1 MKSHFLLIILILSIS
16 INLFAQYNEGWVQTD
31 STLCITN
38 KDLNV
43 FDSLYIN
50 RIGLKTYIGETYHV
64 NNDTACTNNAIFYSP
79 VWKKQDTECA
89 MQNTIILYD
98 VNDLSL
104 LLNHYGLLSNIIS
117 IDTIIGTPACF
128 TLSVRNLSYT
138 KIDSICNKVTSDS
151 TFCRIAEPDYM
162 IISKQALSNETNN
175 PKYSYQWGLNNILDP
190 MIDVNAPE
198 AWTLSTG
205 ENIRVAVIDEGV
217 DLTHVDLYD
226 NMLPGYDCTDGNR
239 GGINGGYADAS
250 FPNKADRH
258 GTYCAGIIAAV
269 NNNIGCVGVAYNS
282 KIIPIRK
289 AYSLFNKKKR
299 EHHWYSKVSW
309 NIKAFRYAIN
319 TSHADVISNSWSYE
333 EQTTILNKEIKEAVN
348 KGRDKK
354 GCIVVCASGNDS
366 KDTIN
371 YPSSNIHTISVG
383 NINETGIRKT
393 TSNYGERLDVVA
405 PGTLIWTTDIHDQYD
420 NPSGTSMACP
430 FVAGIAALMLS
441 VNPDLTW
448 SQVRSIIRKTAYKL
462 TRYSFNTTYSD
473 GTWNEEVGYGLVN
486 AYEAVKE
493 ARRQYI
499 QNKTYESG
507 TSIIEYYPEIFAGYS
522 VTTAVPYGNVVVKS
536 GSNVTFKATDKIH
549 LKPGFRVER
558 GGTFHAYIE
567 QPQANNSSAPALM
580 RRNINSEDKASY
592 QDNDKSIEAN
602 EKFYISPNPA
612 NTILT
617 INSTEQLS
625 MVIIYSLSGQPVLQT
640 AETEISVAA
649 LPAGMYIVRAITTD
663 GEQLQAKFIK
673 Q

>member
-1 MKSHFLLIILILSIS
+1 MKSHNLFIMLILSID
-16 INLFAQYNEGWVQTD
+16 LFAQYKEGWVQTD

-89 MQNTIILYD
+89 MQNMIILYD

-128 TLSVRNLSYT
+128 TLSLRNLSYT
-138 KIDSICNKVTSDS
+138 TIDSICNKITSDS
-151 TFCRIAEPDYM
+151 TFCRIAEPDYL
-162 IISKQALSNETNN
+162 IISNQASSSETDN
-175 PKYSYQWGLNNILDP
+175 PLYTIQWGLNNTISPLV
-190 MIDVNAPE
+190 DVNAPE

-205 ENIRVAVIDEGV
+205 ENIRIAVLDEGV
-217 DLTHVDLYD
+217 DLTHDDLYD

-289 AYSLFNKKKR
+289 AYSLFNKKKG
-299 EHHWYSKVSW
+299 EHHWHSKVSW
-309 NIKAFRYAIN
+309 NIKAFRIAIL
-319 TSHADVISNSWSYE
+319 HADVISNSWSYDN
-333 EQTTILNKEIKEAVN
+333 QTSILNKVIEDAVN
-348 KGRDKK
+348 NGRENK

-383 NINETGIRKT
+383 NIKETGIRKT
-393 TSNYGERLDVVA
+393 TSNYGEGLDVVA
-405 PGTLIWTTDIHDQYD
+405 PGTLIWTTDIHDQYH

-522 VTTAVPYGNVVVKS
+522 VTDAVPYGNVVVKS

-558 GGTFHAYIE
+558 GATFHAYIE
-567 QPQANNSSAPALM
+567 QPQANSTSAPAFM
-580 RRNINSEDKASY
+580 VKKTKDENSAPLETAVNKKQMVKVEEFSL
-592 QDNDKSIEAN
+592 
-602 EKFYISPNPA
+602 FPNPVT
-612 NTILT
+612 NVL
-617 INSTEQLS
+617 NVHSTYGLLQ
-625 MVIIYSLSGQPVLQT
+625 ITIYSLSGQPVLQT
-640 AETEISVAA
+640 TKTEIDVSS
-649 LPAGMYIVRAITTD
+649 LPSGMYIVRAITVD